1 MHIAQDGEGTLVVL
15 CHGYPEL
22 WYSWRHQL
30 RALAEAG
37 YHAVAPDQRG
47 YGGPQPELKE
57 AEYENLITNTIRLEP
72 QRLTESSK
80 SESVPSTVE
89 IPGRDVR

>member
-1 MHIAQDGEGTLVVL
+1 MPYLATGLRNVNAQPQTKLG
-15 CHGYPEL
+15 
-22 WYSWRHQL
+22 L
-30 RALAEAG
+30 RLE
-37 YHAVAPDQRG
+37 PLSS
-47 YGGPQPELKE
+47 GGMLPELKE